1 MYCGG
6 EYLKVYIFFI
16 QPHIKS
22 FFWNGCNFLYLRVFD
37 YKCCFFYLEVSLLLT
52 FLVACVNMVVV
63 DSRFKKNVQFII
75 ESLFIF

>member
-1 MYCGG
+1 MDATF
-6 EYLKVYIFFI
+6 YIFGSLI
-16 QPHIKS
+16 I
-22 FFWNGCNFLYLRVFD
+22 NVV
-37 YKCCFFYLEVSLLLT
+37 FFYLEVSLLLT